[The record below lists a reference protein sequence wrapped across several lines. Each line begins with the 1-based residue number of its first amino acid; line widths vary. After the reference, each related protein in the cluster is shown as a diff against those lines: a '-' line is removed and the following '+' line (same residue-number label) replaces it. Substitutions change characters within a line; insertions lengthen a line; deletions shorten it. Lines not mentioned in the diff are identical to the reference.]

1 MKLVRSETQRD
12 VNRQAVSTSQVF
24 LGLCLQDTVS
34 FQQRWSHGIGCSLK
48 QLVSVSCCCSIM
60 DSVAPRLSPRTD
72 FFYQVQSRHIT
83 EFFKKFRRVTKISV
97 LFHLDDKYIYI
108 YFLFLFLFFAG
119 NPHIGLL
126 KHREKLYAFSSRE
139 AALTFASCPDKF
151 ISEVLERAKLSP
163 ELLQLLRLQ
172 QHVSGVSAGSEVTL
186 IRP

>member
-1 MKLVRSETQRD
+1 M
-12 VNRQAVSTSQVF
+12 
-24 LGLCLQDTVS
+24 S

-83 EFFKKFRRVTKISV
+83 EFFFKFRRVTKISV
-97 LFHLDDKYIYI
+97 IWTVIF
-108 YFLFLFLFFAG
+108 YFILFFAG

-126 KHREKLYAFSSRE
+126 KHKEKLYTFSSRE